1 MGKRKKIRKIK
12 RLPITFS
19 DGDSEYAGTSSDFSS
34 TGLFIRTRRAFGPGT
49 SLSMVLEVGEN
60 RSIDLKGI
68 VVRAIKTGSMV
79 FKNGM
84 GIQLTDIPQDY
95 ENFVQELFK

>member
-1 MGKRKKIRKIK
+1 MGRRKKTRKIK

-19 DGDSEYAGTSSDFSS
+19 DGNVEYAGTSSDFSS

-49 SLSMVLEVGEN
+49 SVRMVLEVGEN

-84 GIQLTDIPQDY
+84 GIKLTNIPQDY
-95 ENFVQELFK
+95 KNFAKELLK

>member
-12 RLPITFS
+12 RRPITFS
-19 DGDSEYAGTSSDFSS
+19 DGNVEYPGTSSDFSS
-34 TGLFIRTRRAFGPGT
+34 TGLFIRTRRACRPGT

-68 VVRAIKTGSMV
+68 VVRAIKTGSIV

-95 ENFVQELFK
+95 EDFIAELIK

>member
-1 MGKRKKIRKIK
+1 MGKRKHTRKIK

-19 DGDSEYAGTSSDFSS
+19 DGNVEYPGTSSDFSAS
-34 TGLFIRTRRAFGPGT
+34 GLFIRTRRASGPGT
-49 SLSMVLEVGEN
+49 SLRMVLEVGEN
-60 RSIDLKGI
+60 RSIELKGI

-95 ENFVQELFK
+95 ENFVQELLK